1 MNARATPVKKAVSST
16 WLGPGIS
23 PILGLEIH
31 RDLIK
36 NDIENSVAT

>member
-1 MNARATPVKKAVSST
+1 MNARATPVKKTISST
-16 WLGPGIS
+16 WLGPGITA
-23 PILGLEIH
+23 ILGLEIH